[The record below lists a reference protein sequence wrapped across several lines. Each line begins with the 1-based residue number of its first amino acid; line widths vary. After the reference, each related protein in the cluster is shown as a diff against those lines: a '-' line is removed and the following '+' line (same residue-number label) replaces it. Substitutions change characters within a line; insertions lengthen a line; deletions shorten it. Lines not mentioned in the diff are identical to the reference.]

1 VGVVLLS
8 PIAWGGVSH
17 ARTPATLNAAQAK
30 DCGVP
35 QTSKEVSNATALFSC
50 TTAAPIPLENPGLIS
65 IPIGFIF
72 AALGALSSKERNAD
86 KYSELEARSL
96 TGAGAH

>member
-1 VGVVLLS
+1 VLLS
-8 PIAWGGVSH
+8 PVAWGGVSD
-17 ARTPATLNAAQAK
+17 ARTPATLNAKQAA

-35 QTSKEVSNATALFSC
+35 QNSRQVSNATALFSC

-65 IPIGFIF
+65 IPLGFIF
-72 AALGALSSKERNAD
+72 AAIGAVTSRERDED
-86 KYSELEARSL
+86 KFAELEVRSL